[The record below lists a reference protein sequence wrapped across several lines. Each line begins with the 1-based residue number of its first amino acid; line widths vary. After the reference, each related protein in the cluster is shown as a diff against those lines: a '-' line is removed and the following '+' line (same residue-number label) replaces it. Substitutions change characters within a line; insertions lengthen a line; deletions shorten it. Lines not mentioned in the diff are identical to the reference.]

1 MPIYQYKC
9 GDCGKISEFL
19 ENFAGRADRTCVHCG
34 SRKLRKQLSTFSP
47 RIKEG
52 ASKRCY
58 GCSDSACPH
67 AGR

>member
-9 GDCGKISEFL
+9 GNCGKISEFL
-19 ENFAGRADRTCVHCG
+19 ESFSSKRSRTCVHCG
-34 SRKLRKQLSTFSP
+34 SKRLQKQFSTFAAQ
-47 RIKEG
+47 IKEG